1 MKANKLILARPP
13 CRKTFTLHWD
23 VHTTHIVVVMTKKSD
38 IFYSLGH
45 FHDISVTSY
54 VTVNATLPPALS
66 LPPISL
72 SLFFPSPLLSL
83 SLRLTSLFSHSVF
96 FSFSSIS
103 PLSLYFFPSLS
114 LYFPRLG
121 LLLSVLSRSGKHYR
135 DRVCHDFLCLTI

>member
-45 FHDISVTSY
+45 FHDISVTRY
-54 VTVNATLPPALS
+54 VSVNATLPPPPRSLS

-103 PLSLYFFPSLS
+103 PLSIYFFPSLS
-114 LYFPRLG
+114 LYFPRLW
-121 LLLSVLSRSGKHYR
+121 L
-135 DRVCHDFLCLTI
+135 F